1 MPLANAT
8 PAATTRILGIDPG
21 SVVCGFG
28 VIDVF
33 QGKSTLVEYG
43 VIELK
48 RRTDSFPQ
56 RLNDVF
62 MRLQAVIERTQ
73 PTVCALETVFHG
85 KNVLTIVRLAHARG
99 AAMLACM
106 QHGFEPIEYT
116 PMQVKRSVTGRG
128 SASKEQVRHMVQ
140 AILGINEDH
149 RYLDATDALAVAL
162 CHALHGGAPPPIKTK
177 AQRKGKRAAWAD
189 FIEQHPEKVR

>member
-1 MPLANAT
+1 MPSAKTT
-8 PAATTRILGIDPG
+8 PPTLRILGIDPG

-28 VIDVF
+28 VIDVA
-33 QGKSTLVEYG
+33 QGKNTLVEYG

-56 RLNDVF
+56 RLNEVF
-62 MRLQAVIERTQ
+62 MRLKAVIERTQ
-73 PTVCALETVFHG
+73 PDVCALETVFHG

-99 AAMLACM
+99 AAMLSCM
-106 QHGFEPIEYT
+106 QHGLEPVEYT

-128 SASKEQVRHMVQ
+128 AATKEQVRHMVQ
-140 AILGINEDH
+140 AILGITEDH

-162 CHALHGGAPPPIKTK
+162 CHALHGGAPPPIKSK
-177 AQRKGKRAAWAD
+177 AQRKSKRAAWAD
-189 FIEQHPEKVR
+189 FVEKNSDKIR

>member
-1 MPLANAT
+1 LAKAT
-8 PAATTRILGIDPG
+8 PTRPLRILGIDPG

-28 VIDVF
+28 VIDVNGTSN
-33 QGKSTLVEYG
+33 QLVEYG

-56 RLNDVF
+56 RLNEVF
-62 MRLQAVIERTQ
+62 LRLRAVIERTQ
-73 PTVCALETVFHG
+73 PDVCALETVFHG

-106 QHGFEPIEYT
+106 QNGLEPVEYT

-128 SASKEQVRHMVQ
+128 AASKEQVRHMVQ
-140 AILGINEDH
+140 AILGITEDH

-177 AQRKGKRAAWAD
+177 AQRKGKRAAWAE
-189 FIEQHPEKVR
+189 FIEQHPEKIR

>member
-1 MPLANAT
+1 MAKAT
-8 PAATTRILGIDPG
+8 PTRPLRILGIDPG

-28 VIDVF
+28 VIDVNGTSN
-33 QGKSTLVEYG
+33 QLVEYG

-56 RLNDVF
+56 RLNEVF
-62 MRLQAVIERTQ
+62 LRLRAVIERTQ
-73 PTVCALETVFHG
+73 PDVCALETVFHG

-106 QHGFEPIEYT
+106 QNGLEPVEYT

-128 SASKEQVRHMVQ
+128 AASKEQVRHMVQ
-140 AILGINEDH
+140 AILGITEDH

-177 AQRKGKRAAWAD
+177 AQRKGKRAAWAE
-189 FIEQHPEKVR
+189 FIEQHPEKIR